1 MALLAILLGIFL
13 ERFLGSLEEMRR
25 FSWLDLLAQQV
36 RRQPWA
42 DGPAGVAAVVL
53 TPVLAVL
60 LLGALF
66 HAIGWPLFFLFAVLV
81 LLYCFGPRDLEAEVE
96 AFLDAR
102 ERGDEESA
110 MLYAGDLLG
119 TTAVDNSRK
128 LTRAMLETML
138 AEANERFFAVMFWFI
153 VLGPVGAA
161 LYRVSALLQRR
172 AAEEQSDYA
181 AALRRLHHILAW
193 LPARLTALG
202 YALSGSF
209 VDAMHYWRE
218 EAPKWLEDSRF
229 ILVASGF
236 GALRYQPAEDDE
248 SLDLKEEDSYVREAL
263 ALIRR
268 AALVWLVLLAV
279 FTLAGWAS

>member
-1 MALLAILLGIFL
+1 MALIAILLGIFL

-53 TPVLAVL
+53 VPVLAVL

-66 HAIGWPLFFLFAVLV
+66 SAIGWPLFFLFAVLV
-81 LLYCFGPRDLEAEVE
+81 LLYSFGPRDLEAEVE

-119 TTAVDNSRK
+119 STSVDNSRK

-138 AEANERFFAVMFWFI
+138 AEANERFFGVVLWFI
-153 VLGPVGAA
+153 VLGPVGAL
-161 LYRVSALLQRR
+161 LYRVSALMQRST
-172 AAEEQSDYA
+172 AAEQSAFAGA
-181 AALRRLHHILAW
+181 ARRLHHILAW
-193 LPARLTALG
+193 LPARLAALG
-202 YALSGSF
+202 YALSGNF

-236 GALRYQPAEDDE
+236 GALRYQPVDDE
-248 SLDLKEEDSYVREAL
+248 DVPADLAEEDSYIREAL

-268 AALVWLVLLAV
+268 AALVWLAVLAI
-279 FTLAGWAS
+279 FTLAGAL